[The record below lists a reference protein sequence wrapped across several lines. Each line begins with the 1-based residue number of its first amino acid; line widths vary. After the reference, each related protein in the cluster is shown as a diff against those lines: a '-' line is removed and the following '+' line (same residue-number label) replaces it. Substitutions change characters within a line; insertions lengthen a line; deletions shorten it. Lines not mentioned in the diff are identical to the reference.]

1 MAHMHVSDEINI
13 VSSEDEVEN
22 EDSDTDS
29 LEFEQ

>member
-1 MAHMHVSDEINI
+1 MHVSDEINI